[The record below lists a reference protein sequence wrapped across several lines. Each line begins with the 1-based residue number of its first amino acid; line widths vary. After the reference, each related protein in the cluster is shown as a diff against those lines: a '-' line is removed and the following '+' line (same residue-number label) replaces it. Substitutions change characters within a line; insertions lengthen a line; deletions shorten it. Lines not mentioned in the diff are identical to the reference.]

1 MALRCRWSVRRW
13 AARLAAAR
21 RPLFTETGVWEELTD
36 AERLAAERRWLD
48 VVSDPGSAARP
59 DADLTGSAYVLAM
72 FPYPSGRLHMG
83 HVRVYAISDAV
94 ARFHRLLGKQVVHP
108 MGWDAF
114 GLPAENAA
122 LERGLAPDRWTRQN
136 IGHMRGQLRRM
147 AAAFDWDREL
157 ATCQPD
163 YYRWTQWL
171 FLRLHRAGLVYRRQA
186 LVNWDPADGTVL
198 ADEQVDAR
206 GRSWRSGALVERRLL
221 RQWFVRTTR
230 FSERLLR
237 SLDSP
242 ELRDWRDVIQLQRH
256 WIGPCDGW
264 RFELQVERCDPDD
277 SAPPPEPLLLWV
289 ADPARLPVAAFI
301 ALRPEHPLAAG
312 AAERTG
318 LAARCPA
325 SGRRLPLLVSA
336 RLAYPE
342 GADALLCDAAD
353 GPEAARL
360 AGLLAEDGRPPPGPP
375 LTAAEVVA
383 RGGGYRCSSHLHD
396 WLISRQRYWGT
407 PIPVVHCARCGAV
420 PLPESRLPVT
430 LPALPEQRV
439 PGRSPLQAAT
449 DWLNTQC
456 PSCGGPAQRE
466 TDTMDTF
473 VDSSWYYLRFLDARY
488 ERAPFRPQQ
497 VNRHLPVDIY
507 VGGKEH
513 AVLHLYYARFMHH
526 FLRAEGLVAAEEP
539 FARLLVQGQVMGQ
552 SYQVTETGR
561 YLPADQVTTTDSG
574 DVVCAEDGRPVTV
587 QWEKMSKSKHNG
599 VDPAGVMDQLG
610 ADTMRLLML
619 ATVAP
624 TSSRRWSQD
633 TFPPLLAWQRRL
645 WLTVGELVRP
655 AAGAGAPSAAEL
667 ARHEAQMRE
676 ERNYFVRTVTH
687 NFQETHQLSVAI
699 SRLQGLTTALRRRPA
714 WYRALGGEYQRAL
727 GDLIIMCS
735 PVMPCLCAEMWAGFC
750 AASRHGHPEHRL
762 DLTVMQ
768 QRWPAVDADA
778 LLELVVELNG
788 QQAATVCLPRRQLD
802 ALTEPEALRLARA
815 QPALARHAAGAAAAG
830 QLLLQPGLG
839 ALLRLSTE
847 HRRPP
852 DDDDPARR
860 EVLRQRQ
867 ERKAAKKERR
877 QQRRLRKAEREER

>member
-48 VVSDPGSAARP
+48 VVSEPGSAARP
-59 DADLTGSAYVLAM
+59 DVEHTGSAYVLAM

-83 HVRVYAISDAV
+83 H
-94 ARFHRLLGKQVVHP
+94 VVHP

-136 IGHMRGQLRRM
+136 IEHMRGQLRRM

-264 RFELQVERCDPDD
+264 RFELQVERCAPDD

-289 ADPARLPVAAFI
+289 ADPARLPAAAFI

-473 VDSSWYYLRFLDARY
+473 VDSSWYYLRFLDARH
-488 ERAPFRPQQ
+488 ERAPFRPQR

-513 AVLHLYYARFMHH
+513 
-526 FLRAEGLVAAEEP
+526 
-539 FARLLVQGQVMGQ
+539 
-552 SYQVTETGR
+552 
-561 YLPADQVTTTDSG
+561 DSG

-655 AAGAGAPSAAEL
+655 AAGASAPSAAEL
-667 ARHEAQMRE
+667 ARHEADMRE

-750 AASRHGHPEHRL
+750 AASRHSHPEHRL

-788 QQAATVCLPRRQLD
+788 QQASVCLSPSLTASPGVGRQLNGQQAATVCLPRRQLD
-802 ALTEPEALRLARA
+802 ALTEVEALRLARA

-839 ALLRLSTE
+839 AVLRLSTE

-877 QQRRLRKAEREER
+877 EQRRLRKAEREER